1 MMWKIGILY
10 LLLINLAG
18 FLSMGIDKWKAQ
30 KRKWRIP
37 EKVLFLFAI
46 LGGSAGS
53 LLGMYTFRHKTKHR
67 KFVIGIPVILA
78 LQLIL
83 SGFLFY
89 RNMTAENHYTGI
101 GMGTVITA
109 DIYGKDSKQA
119 VEELPALITELND
132 HALSWREPES
142 FIAYLNGQLQEGKVC
157 RLYPEEQA
165 WLTESWKLCEDSG
178 GALDITLRPVLDL
191 WGIEGEHPVI
201 PDDRELQETLG
212 KTGYTKLH
220 ISEDGNLTADQ
231 AGMTLD
237 LGALGKGIA
246 CDKIAERLESMKIS
260 GAVVSIGGSVL
271 VYGKKPDGSAWNIG
285 LQDPRGE
292 QGTAVGYITVSDDMV
307 VSTSGDYE
315 KYFMEDGVRYHH
327 IMDPETGYP
336 ADSGLISVTVLCPS
350 GIDSDGLSTACFVLG
365 REESMELLE
374 SYGAE
379 AVFITADKKIYLT
392 DGVAN
397 AFQSVT
403 PEYTITSE

>member
-1 MMWKIGILY
+1 MWKIGILY

-18 FLSMGIDKWKAQ
+18 FLSMGIDKRKAQ
-30 KRKWRIP
+30 KQKWRIP

-67 KFVIGIPVILA
+67 QFVIGIPVILV

-83 SGFLFY
+83 AGFLIY
-89 RNMTAENHYTGI
+89 RNITAVNHYTGI
-101 GMGTVITA
+101 GMGTVVTA
-109 DIYGKDSKQA
+109 DVYGRDSKQA

-132 HALSWREPES
+132 HVLSWREPES
-142 FIAYLNGQLQEGKVC
+142 SISYLNQQLQEEKDC

-165 WLTESWKLCEDSG
+165 WLTEAWKLCEDSG

-191 WGIEGEHPVI
+191 WGIEGEHPAI
-201 PDDRELQETLG
+201 PDGKVLQETLE

-246 CDKIAERLESMKIS
+246 CDKIAERLETMKIS
-260 GAVVSIGGSVL
+260 GAVVSIGGSIL
-271 VYGKKPDGSAWNIG
+271 TYGKKPDGSAWNIG
-285 LQDPRGE
+285 IQDPRGE
-292 QGTAVGYITVSDDMV
+292 QGTAVGYLKVMDNTV

-315 KYFMEDGVRYHH
+315 KYFMENGVRYHH
-327 IMDPETGYP
+327 IMDPVTGYP
-336 ADSGLISVTVLCPS
+336 ADSGLVSVTVLCPS

-365 REESMELLE
+365 REKSVELLE
-374 SYGAE
+374 KYGAE
-379 AVFITADKKIYLT
+379 AVFITTDKKIYLT
-392 DGVAN
+392 DGVTD
-397 AFQSVT
+397 AFQLVN
-403 PEYTITSE
+403 PEYSIVSE

>member
-1 MMWKIGILY
+1 MWKIGILY
-10 LLLINLAG
+10 LLLINLVG
-18 FLSMGIDKWKAQ
+18 FLSMGIDKRKAQ
-30 KRKWRIP
+30 KQKWRIP

-83 SGFLFY
+83 SGFLIY
-89 RNMTAENHYTGI
+89 RNVTAENHYTGI

-109 DIYGKDSKQA
+109 DVYGKDSKQA

-142 FIAYLNGQLQEGKVC
+142 SISYLNGQLQEGETC

-165 WLTESWKLCEDSG
+165 WLTEAWRLCDASD

-191 WGIEGEHPVI
+191 WGIEGEHPAI
-201 PDDRELQETLG
+201 PDDKVLLETLE

-220 ISEDGNLTADQ
+220 ISEDGILSADQ

-237 LGALGKGIA
+237 MGALGKGIA
-246 CDKIAERLESMKIS
+246 CDKIAERFESMKIS
-260 GAVVSIGGSVL
+260 GAVVSIGGSIL
-271 VYGKKPDGSAWNIG
+271 IYGKKPDGSAWNIG
-285 LQDPRGE
+285 IQDPRGE
-292 QGTAVGYITVSDDMV
+292 QGTAAGYLKVTDNMV

-315 KYFMEDGVRYHH
+315 KYFMENGVRYHH
-327 IMDPETGYP
+327 IINPATGYP

-365 REESMELLE
+365 REKSMELLE
-374 SYGAE
+374 RYGAE
-379 AVFITADKKIYLT
+379 AVFITTDKKIYLT
-392 DGVAN
+392 DGVTD
-397 AFQSVT
+397 AFQLVN
-403 PEYTITSE
+403 PEYSIVSE